1 MKKSLATAALFMIL
15 CFTFFANPFKTEA
28 AFSANTLIAEAQKVI
43 GTPYRAGGTT
53 PKGFDCSGFVSYTY
67 KKLGVSLPR
76 SSEAMYGVGK
86 PVSLNQL
93 ASGDLLFFKTSKHKG
108 ISHVAIYIG
117 HGRMVHSTSSKGV
130 KIDSIHQSYWKQRF
144 VGAKRL

>member
-1 MKKSLATAALFMIL
+1 MKRFLAATALFMLL
-15 CFTFFANPFKTEA
+15 CFMYLITPFKTEA
-28 AFSANTLIAEAQKVI
+28 AFSAKTLIAEAHKVI

-67 KKLGVSLPR
+67 KKVSVSLPR
-76 SSEAMYGVGK
+76 SSEAMYEKGK
-86 PVSLNQL
+86 PVSPKQL
-93 ASGDLLFFKTSKHKG
+93 APGDLLFFKTSKHKG

-117 HGRMVHSTSSKGV
+117 NGRMIHATSSKGV
-130 KIDSIHQSYWKQRF
+130 KVDSIYQSYWKQRF

>member
-1 MKKSLATAALFMIL
+1 MKKSLATATLFMIL

-93 ASGDLLFFKTSKHKG
+93 APGDLLFFKTSKHKG

-117 HGRMVHSTSSKGV
+117 NGRMVHSTSSKGV

>member
-1 MKKSLATAALFMIL
+1 MKRFLAATALFMLL
-15 CFTFFANPFKTEA
+15 CFMYLITPFKTEA
-28 AFSANTLIAEAQKVI
+28 AFSAKTLIAEAHKVI

-67 KKLGVSLPR
+67 KKVGVSLPR
-76 SSEAMYGVGK
+76 SSEAMYKKGK
-86 PVSLNQL
+86 PVSPKQL
-93 ASGDLLFFKTSKHKG
+93 APGDLLFFKTSKHKG

-117 HGRMVHSTSSKGV
+117 NGRMIHATSSKGV
-130 KIDSIHQSYWKQRF
+130 KVDSIYQSYWKQRF

>member
-1 MKKSLATAALFMIL
+1 MKRFLAATALFMLL
-15 CFTFFANPFKTEA
+15 CFMYLVTPFKTEA
-28 AFSANTLIAEAQKVI
+28 AFSANKLIAEAHKVI

-67 KKLGVSLPR
+67 KKVSVSLPR
-76 SSEAMYGVGK
+76 SSEAMYKKGK
-86 PVSLNQL
+86 PVSLKQL
-93 ASGDLLFFKTSKHKG
+93 APGDLLFFKTSKHKG

-117 HGRMVHSTSSKGV
+117 NGRMIHATSSKGV
-130 KIDSIHQSYWKQRF
+130 KVDSIHKSYWKQRF

>member
-1 MKKSLATAALFMIL
+1 MRKVLATTALFMLL
-15 CFTFFANPFKTEA
+15 CLTFFANPFKTEA
-28 AFSANTLIAEAQKVI
+28 AFSANKLIAEAHKVI

-67 KKLGVSLPR
+67 KKIGVSLPR
-76 SSEAMYGVGK
+76 SSSAMYTKGR

-93 ASGDLLFFKTSKHKG
+93 APGDLLFFKTSKHKG

-117 HGRMVHSTSSKGV
+117 NNRMIHATSKGV
-130 KIDSIHQSYWKQRF
+130 KVDSIHQSYWKQRF

>member
-93 ASGDLLFFKTSKHKG
+93 APGDLLFFKTSKHKG

>member
-1 MKKSLATAALFMIL
+1 MKKALATTALFMLL
-15 CFTFFANPFKTEA
+15 CFTYFANPFKTEA
-28 AFSANTLIAEAQKVI
+28 AFSANTLIAEAHKVI

-67 KKLGVSLPR
+67 KKVGVSLPH
-76 SSEAMYGVGK
+76 SSSAMYAKGK

-93 ASGDLLFFKTSKHKG
+93 APGDLLFFKTSKHKG
-108 ISHVAIYIG
+108 VSHVAIYIG
-117 HGRMVHSTSSKGV
+117 DGRMIHATSSKGV
-130 KIDSIHQSYWKQRF
+130 QVNSIHQAYWKQRF

>member
-1 MKKSLATAALFMIL
+1 MKKALATIALFMLL
-15 CFTFFANPFKTEA
+15 CLTFFANPFKTEA
-28 AFSANTLIAEAQKVI
+28 AFSANKLIAEAHKVI

-53 PKGFDCSGFVSYTY
+53 PKGFDCSGFVGYTY
-67 KKLGVSLPR
+67 KKVGVSLPR
-76 SSEAMYGVGK
+76 SSSAMYTKGR

-93 ASGDLLFFKTSKHKG
+93 APGDLLFFKTSKHKG

-117 HGRMVHSTSSKGV
+117 NGRMIHATSSKGV
-130 KIDSIHQSYWKQRF
+130 KVDSIHQSYWKQRF

>member
-1 MKKSLATAALFMIL
+1 MKKSLATAALFML
-15 CFTFFANPFKTEA
+15 LSFTFFANPFKTEA
-28 AFSANTLIAEAQKVI
+28 AFSASTLIAEAQKVI

-67 KKLGVSLPR
+67 KKLGISLPR
-76 SSEAMYGVGK
+76 SSGAMYGVGK
-86 PVSLNQL
+86 PVSLKQL
-93 ASGDLLFFKTSKHKG
+93 APGDLLFFKTSKHKG
-108 ISHVAIYIG
+108 ISHVSIYIG
-117 HGRMVHSTSSKGV
+117 NGRMIHATSSKGV